1 MNNKPVHTRAY
12 NYALACLLTCGP
24 AALPVYAEQK
34 FPVTPAPGMT
44 WQAPTPPARF
54 PATAV
59 RVPDEPLSLAAL
71 TDLALL
77 NNPATRE
84 VWATARAQ
92 AAAVGVAGSTFF
104 PSLDVLVSLS
114 RNRPA
119 DAESQTRVVPS
130 IGLSYVLFDFNARGA
145 SEDAARY
152 GLLAANLS
160 QNRTLQDVVLRVE
173 QTYYQLL
180 GAQQTVGAAH
190 ETLTTAQA
198 SAEAAKVRRQAGLAT
213 LGDIYQA
220 ETALAQTQLQWQ
232 RARGDVNKF
241 KGALAVAAGL
251 PVNAPLQLA
260 APPAQLPVREVSQ
273 TVEQYLANAQISR
286 PDLAAAEAQVR
297 AARARA
303 DATVAQG
310 RPVIDLSASIGTVYT
325 DDDANEGSARSIGL
339 TLRVPLFNG
348 HRTRYAVEQAQAQAE
363 QFAAARDRV
372 ARQIELDVWQAYFDL
387 ETATV
392 AIESA
397 RTLLRS
403 ANQSREVAQA
413 RYRSGVGNLLELL
426 SAQAAEGNARVEV
439 IQSELDWY
447 SSLARLNN
455 AIGSFSS
462 GPAS

>member
-1 MNNKPVHTRAY
+1 MKNNPIHTRVY
-12 NYALACLLTCGP
+12 NYAFACLFVCGSAP
-24 AALPVYAEQK
+24 LPVDAEQK
-34 FPVTPAPGMT
+34 FTVAPRPGAT
-44 WQAPTPPARF
+44 WQMPTPHPVHAPA
-54 PATAV
+54 AAN
-59 RVPDEPLSLAAL
+59 VPDGPLTLAAL

-84 VWATARAQ
+84 AWATARAQ
-92 AAAVGVAGSTFF
+92 AGAAGVAASTFF
-104 PSLDVLVSLS
+104 PSLDALVSLS
-114 RNRPA
+114 RGNTA
-119 DAESQTRVVPS
+119 GGESQTRGAPS
-130 IGLSYVLFDFNARGA
+130 ISLSYVLFDFNARSA

-152 GLLAANLS
+152 GLLAANLT

-180 GAQQTVGAAH
+180 GAEQTVGAAH

-198 SAEAAKVRRQAGLAT
+198 SVDAARVRHQAGLAT

-241 KGALAVAAGL
+241 KGILAVAAGL
-251 PVNAPLQLA
+251 PVNVSLQLA
-260 APPAQLPVREVSQ
+260 APPTQLPVREMIQ
-273 TVEQYLANAQISR
+273 TVEQYLVNAQVSR
-286 PDLAAAEAQVR
+286 PDLAAAEAQVL
-297 AARARA
+297 AARART

-310 RPVIDLSASIGTVYT
+310 RPVIDLSASVGTVYT
-325 DDDANEGSARSIGL
+325 DENTNEGSANSIGL

-348 HRTRYAVEQAQAQAE
+348 RRTRYAIDQAQAQTE
-363 QFAAARDRV
+363 QLSAARDRV

-397 RTLLRS
+397 RALLRS
-403 ANQSREVAQA
+403 AHQSREVAQA
-413 RYRSGVGNLLELL
+413 RYRAGVGNLLELL
-426 SAQAAEGNARVEV
+426 SAQTAEGNARVEV
-439 IQSELDWY
+439 IQSELAWY

-462 GPAS
+462 NPTS